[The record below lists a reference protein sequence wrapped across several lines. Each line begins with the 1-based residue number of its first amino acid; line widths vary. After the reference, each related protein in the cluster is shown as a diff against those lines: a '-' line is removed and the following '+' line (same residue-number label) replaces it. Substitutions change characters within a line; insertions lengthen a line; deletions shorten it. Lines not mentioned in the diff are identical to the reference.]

1 MASHMYGTDVVV
13 EAKKEDAA
21 RRRIAARQRQIPIV
35 SSRARGDGWPEGP
48 RQGVGDRCDRML
60 PA

>member
-1 MASHMYGTDVVV
+1 MYGTDVVV